1 MTNQWGLDRPNRRK
15 QQMKRELI
23 GLVTGSV
30 FLLTGT
36 AFLFNHSLNSGDATT
51 APPPVAAAST
61 TTPTAL
67 GTSVTPMPAA
77 SMTAPTI
84 APPPSDNQPAPIM
97 AAASINDTPERTAP
111 AADTTVVTPTVTTVT
126 PNTPSPTPPESG
138 LAQQQMTGANTGS
151 SANASI
157 SATVTPPATEVT
169 TTNATT
175 SATTGG
181 VDAAMPHT
189 PAAEPSAPTEA
200 PMTAA
205 TRETPV
211 VAASAG
217 WIYAGQFVNGHWVEK
232 GLSIGNELPVAG
244 QTYAVSWGATVRSSP
259 PSKNTG
265 GKHAAIKGNI
275 AAGKKV
281 KVLQVKESGTKGHV
295 WLEIAQ

>member
-51 APPPVAAAST
+51 T
-61 TTPTAL
+61 
-67 GTSVTPMPAA
+67 
-77 SMTAPTI
+77 
-84 APPPSDNQPAPIM
+84 PPPSDTQPAPVM
-97 AAASINDTPERTAP
+97 AAASINDTPERAAP
-111 AADTTVVTPTVTTVT
+111 TVDTTVVTPTVATVA
-126 PNTPSPTPPESG
+126 PSAPTPTPIESRITE
-138 LAQQQMTGANTGS
+138 QQTTGATTAS
-151 SANASI
+151 SADTSTP
-157 SATVTPPATEVT
+157 ATATPPATEVI
-169 TTNATT
+169 TTNATMN
-175 SATTGG
+175 ATTGG
-181 VDAAMPHT
+181 TDAATTNT
-189 PAAEPSAPTEA
+189 PAPSAPTEA
-200 PMTAA
+200 TTA
-205 TRETPV
+205 TTQETPA

-217 WIYAGQFVNGHWVEK
+217 WIYAGQFVNGHWAEK

-244 QTYAVSWGATVRSSP
+244 QTYTVSWGATVRSSP
-259 PSKNTG
+259 PSKNAG

>member
-51 APPPVAAAST
+51 APPPVAAST

-138 LAQQQMTGANTGS
+138 LAQQQMTGANTES

-181 VDAAMPHT
+181 GDAAMPHT
-189 PAAEPSAPTEA
+189 PAEPSAPTEA